1 MYIFVLEEKPTSQR
15 GGQELVLF
23 DICRGLA
30 QRGHKIVLLYSDE
43 ENLLEQYQKFCIQ
56 TIKVKQFRVYR
67 PSHIIKFLTSILQI
81 KHQITSTVPEYTLES
96 SIVLSNQYQDT
107 FIGRILS
114 FVLNIPLIC
123 YLHLPPPQL
132 TTWRHKLKL
141 DFKELKHHIAMLNL
155 STQIRIGLQGVKQY
169 IAVSKQT
176 KADWVQKGY
185 QGDIINVVHNGINL
199 DKYKPTTNFQERKQW
214 NIADNSRVIS
224 YVGRLDK
231 EKGLEILLNAFA
243 LLHNLT
249 KTNNNVNQIKL
260 LIAGKP
266 VLLGEEY
273 QTSLEQLSINLGIQD
288 YVSFLGYVSD
298 TTSLYQL
305 SDVTVLPSRW
315 SEPFPRSIIES
326 MACGTPV
333 VASRTGG
340 IPESLTE
347 EFQRGL
353 FEPGNET
360 DLANTLNKIINWR
373 QEDPQLGARC
383 RNHAVSKFS
392 INRMINDIEKVLEK
406 FNPTVLIYE
415 NQGTSQRTSY

>member
-1 MYIFVLEEKPTSQR
+1 MYIVVLEEKPTSRR

-30 QRGHKIVLLYSDE
+30 QRGHKIILLYGDN
-43 ENLLEQYQKFCIQ
+43 ENLLEQYQKFCVQ

-67 PSHIIKFLTSILQI
+67 PSHIFKFIASIFEINQKIHKSQSQLGNTI
-81 KHQITSTVPEYTLES
+81 I
-96 SIVLSNQYQDT
+96 LSNQYQDA

-114 FVLNIPLIC
+114 LTLNFPLIC
-123 YLHLPPPQL
+123 YLHLPPPSKTSAWQWQL
-132 TTWRHKLKL
+132 RY
-141 DFKELKHHIAMLNL
+141 KELKHYIAMLNL
-155 STQIRIGLQGVKQY
+155 SYQILFGLRGVKKF

-176 KADWVQKGY
+176 KADWVKDSY
-185 QGDIINVVHNGINL
+185 PGDMIDVVHNGINL
-199 DKYKPTTNFQERKQW
+199 DIYKPTTDFQKLREEWDIPEDCR
-214 NIADNSRVIS
+214 IIS

-243 LLHNLT
+243 LLKN
-249 KTNNNVNQIKL
+249 TNPSSVKQIKL

-273 QTSLEQLSINLGIQD
+273 KTTLEQLTADLGIQND
-288 YVSFLGYVSD
+288 VKFLGHVSN
-298 TTSLYQL
+298 TTSLYQV

-360 DLANTLNKIINWR
+360 ELSNTLSQIINWR
-373 QEDPQLGARC
+373 EEDPQLGARC
-383 RNHAVSKFS
+383 RQHAVSKFS
-392 INRMINDIEKVLEK
+392 TDRMIRDIEQILENQ
-406 FNPTVLIYE
+406 FNPTLPHLA
-415 NQGTSQRTSY
+415 TRTTV

>member
-1 MYIFVLEEKPTSQR
+1 MYIFVLEEKPTSRR

-30 QRGHKIVLLYSDE
+30 QRGHKVILLYSDE
-43 ENLLEQYQKFCIQ
+43 ENLLEEYQQFCFQ
-56 TIKVKQFRVYR
+56 TIKVKQFRIYR
-67 PSHIIKFLTSILQI
+67 PSHIIKFWTGILAI
-81 KHQITSTVPEYTLES
+81 KHQIASNMPEYIS
-96 SIVLSNQYQDT
+96 GNSIVLSNQYQDT
-107 FIGRILS
+107 FIGRILA
-114 FVLNIPLIC
+114 FLLNIPLVC

-132 TTWRHKLKL
+132 VTWHPKPKIG
-141 DFKELKHHIAMLNL
+141 FKELKHHIAMLNL
-155 STQIRIGLQGVKQY
+155 STQIQIGLQGVKQY

-176 KADWVQKGY
+176 KTDWVHKSY
-185 QGDIINVVHNGINL
+185 QSDIINVVHNGVNL
-199 DKYKPTTNFQERKQW
+199 ETYKPTTNFQELRKQW
-214 NIADNSRVIS
+214 GISSDCRVIS
-224 YVGRLDK
+224 FVGRLDK

-243 LLHNLT
+243 LLYNQI
-249 KTNNNVNQIKL
+249 KSKSNNVNQIKL

-273 QTSLEQLSINLGIQD
+273 QTSLEKLSVNLGIQND
-288 YVSFLGYVSD
+288 VTFLGHVTN
-298 TTSLYQL
+298 TTSLYQV
-305 SDVTVLPSRW
+305 SDVMVLPSLW

-333 VASRTGG
+333 IGSRTGG

-360 DLANTLNKIINWR
+360 DLADTIRQIINWR

-383 RNHAVSKFS
+383 RNHAISKFS
-392 INRMINDIEKVLEK
+392 IDRMINDVEKILESQL
-406 FNPTVLIYE
+406 NPTLLHAYYE
-415 NQGTSQRTSY
+415 N

>member
-1 MYIFVLEEKPTSQR
+1 MYIFVLEEKPTSRR

-43 ENLLEQYQKFCIQ
+43 ENLLEQYQKFCVQ

-67 PSHIIKFLTSILQI
+67 PSHIIKFLAGILEIRQ
-81 KHQITSTVPEYTLES
+81 HITTFTPEYISEN

-107 FIGRILS
+107 FIGRILA
-114 FVLNIPLIC
+114 FLLNIPLVC
-123 YLHLPPPQL
+123 YIHLPPPQFV
-132 TTWRHKLKL
+132 TWRQKLKIE
-141 DFKELKHHIAMLNL
+141 FQELKHQIAMFNLN
-155 STQIRIGLQGVKQY
+155 TQIKIGLQGVKQY

-176 KADWVQKGY
+176 KADWVQKSY

-199 DKYKPTTNFQERKQW
+199 ETYKPTTNFQELRKQW
-214 NIADNSRVIS
+214 SIPDDCRVIS

-243 LLHNLT
+243 LLHTNHE
-249 KTNNNVNQIKL
+249 KNNNVNKIKL

-273 QTSLEQLSINLGIQD
+273 QTNLEQLSINLGIQD
-288 YVSFLGYVSD
+288 YVSFLGYVSN
-298 TTSLYQL
+298 TTSLYQV

-353 FEPGNET
+353 FEPGSET
-360 DLANTLNKIINWR
+360 DLSNTLSQIINWR

-392 INRMINDIEKVLEK
+392 INRMINDIEKLLEK
-406 FNPTVLIYE
+406 FNSTLPSLKPNTALNYE
-415 NQGTSQRTSY
+415 N

>member
-1 MYIFVLEEKPTSQR
+1 MYIFVLEEKPTSRR

-43 ENLLEQYQKFCIQ
+43 ENLLEQYQKFCVQ

-67 PSHIIKFLTSILQI
+67 PSHIIKFLTAILSI
-81 KHQITSTVPEYTLES
+81 KHQITSNTPEYISEN

-107 FIGRILS
+107 FIGRILA
-114 FVLNIPLIC
+114 FTLNIPLVC
-123 YLHLPPPQL
+123 YLHLPPPKL
-132 TTWRHKLKL
+132 TTWRQKPKIG
-141 DFKELKHHIAMLNL
+141 FKELKHHIAMLNL
-155 STQIRIGLQGVKQY
+155 STQIQIGLQGVKQY

-176 KADWVQKGY
+176 RIDWVQNSY

-199 DKYKPTTNFQERKQW
+199 ETYKPTTNFQELRKQW
-214 NIADNSRVIS
+214 GIPDNCRVIS
-224 YVGRLDK
+224 FVGRLDK

-243 LLHNLT
+243 LLHTNY
-249 KTNNNVNQIKL
+249 KNNNVNQIKL

-273 QTSLEQLSINLGIQD
+273 QTSLEKLSVNLGIQND
-288 YVSFLGYVSD
+288 VTFLGHVSN
-298 TTSLYQL
+298 TTSLYQV

-353 FEPGNET
+353 FEPGNFT
-360 DLANTLNKIINWR
+360 DLANTLAQIINWR

-383 RNHAVSKFS
+383 RNHAISKFS
-392 INRMINDIEKVLEK
+392 INRMINDIEKILENQ
-406 FNPTVLIYE
+406 FNPTLLHAYNE
-415 NQGTSQRTSY
+415 N

>member
-81 KHQITSTVPEYTLES
+81 KHQITSTAPEYTSES

-107 FIGRILS
+107 FIGRILA
-114 FVLNIPLIC
+114 FALNIPLVC

-132 TTWRHKLKL
+132 ITWRHKLKL
-141 DFKELKHHIAMLNL
+141 DFKELKHHIAILNL

-199 DKYKPTTNFQERKQW
+199 DKYKPSVNIQELRKQW
-214 NIADNSRVIS
+214 GIPDDYRVIS

-243 LLHNLT
+243 LLQQNKHQ
-249 KTNNNVNQIKL
+249 VKL

-273 QTSLEQLSINLGIQD
+273 KTSLEQLTFDLGIQNH
-288 YVSFLGYVSD
+288 VSFLGHVSD
-298 TTSLYQL
+298 TTSLYQV

-333 VASRTGG
+333 VGSRTGG

-360 DLANTLNKIINWR
+360 DLANKIRQIINWR
-373 QEDPQLGARC
+373 QEDPQLGVRC

-392 INRMINDIEKVLEK
+392 INRMVNDIEEILENQ
-406 FNPTVLIYE
+406 FNPTLLHAYYE
-415 NQGTSQRTSY
+415 N

>member
-1 MYIFVLEEKPTSQR
+1 MYIFVLEEKPTSCR

-30 QRGHKIVLLYSDE
+30 QRGYKIVLLYSDE
-43 ENLLEQYQKFCIQ
+43 ENLLEEYQKFCVQ
-56 TIKVKQFRVYR
+56 TIKVNQFRVYR
-67 PSHIIKFLTSILQI
+67 PSHIPKFLSSVFQV
-81 KHQITSTVPEYTLES
+81 KHQITRNISES
-96 SIVLSNQYQDT
+96 LSQNSIVLSNQYQDA
-107 FIGRILS
+107 FIGRVLAFI
-114 FVLNIPLIC
+114 LNIPLIC

-132 TTWRHKLKL
+132 LTWRQMPKLR
-141 DFKELKHHIAMLNL
+141 FKEVKHHLAMLNL
-155 STQIRIGLQGVKQY
+155 STQIRFGLQGVKQY

-176 KADWVQKGY
+176 KADWVEKNY
-185 QGDIINVVHNGINL
+185 KSDIIHVVHNGINL
-199 DKYKPTTNFQERKQW
+199 EKYKPSTNFQELRSQW
-214 NIADNSRVIS
+214 NIRDDYRVIS

-243 LLHNLT
+243 LLR
-249 KTNNNVNQIKL
+249 NQNIKL

-273 QTSLEQLSINLGIQD
+273 KTSLEQLTFDLGINNN
-288 YVSFLGYVSD
+288 VNFLGHVSN
-298 TTSLYQL
+298 TTSLYQV

-333 VASRTGG
+333 IASRTGG

-347 EFQRGL
+347 EFQRGM
-353 FEPGNET
+353 FEPGSET
-360 DLANTLNKIINWR
+360 DLANTIDKIINWR

-392 INRMINDIEKVLEK
+392 VSRMITDIDRILENQ
-406 FNPTVLIYE
+406 FNPTLLHAYNE
-415 NQGTSQRTSY
+415 N